1 MARLQHGAAQAGFAS
16 TDMTPSQLIRWTGL
30 AAMLGAVVWWTS
42 WILNSF
48 TGDGTVAVLGL
59 SERGW
64 RTVAN
69 AALLSFIGGLAGIT
83 AAHASRAGKFAIV
96 GFLTTLLALVVMLA
110 GNVIEFWVADAPGWF
125 MFLFGLLVQPIGLVL
140 LGIPIFKANVLP
152 RWGRPVPLGFGAIL
166 GLMFVVAMVRLATG
180 IRVQEKL
187 LAAVIMTIGL
197 GWMVLGYALW
207 SGLSAKKGTP
217 NQHAA

>member
-1 MARLQHGAAQAGFAS
+1 MPKTFMQIASEAMAHV
-16 TDMTPSQLIRWTGL
+16 PSRLIRWAGL
-30 AAMLGAVVWWTS
+30 AAILGAAIWWTS

-48 TGDGTVAVLGL
+48 TKDGSVAVLGL

-69 AALLSFIGGLAGIT
+69 SALLSFTGGLAGIT
-83 AAHASRAGKFAIV
+83 AAHASRAGKLAIV
-96 GFLTTLLALVVMLA
+96 GFLTTLLGLVVMLA
-110 GNVIEFWVADAPGWF
+110 GNVIEFWVASSPGGF
-125 MFLFGLLVQPIGLVL
+125 MFLFGLLVQPIGLIL

-152 RWGRPVPLGFGAIL
+152 RWGRPVPLGFGGIL
-166 GLMFVVAMVRLATG
+166 GLMLVVAMVRMATG
-180 IRVQEKL
+180 IRIQEKL
-187 LAAVIMTIGL
+187 ATAMIMTIGL
-197 GWMVLGYALW
+197 GWMVLGCALW

>member
-1 MARLQHGAAQAGFAS
+1 
-16 TDMTPSQLIRWTGL
+16 MTPSRLIRWTGL
-30 AAMLGAVVWWTS
+30 AAMLGAAVWWAS

-48 TGDGTVAVLGL
+48 TRDGTVAVLGL

-83 AAHASRAGKFAIV
+83 AAHASRVGKFAIV
-96 GFLTTLLALVVMLA
+96 GFLITLLGLVVMLA
-110 GNVIEFWVADAPGWF
+110 GNVIEFWVADALGGL
-125 MFLFGLLVQPIGLVL
+125 MSLLGLLVQPIGLIL
-140 LGIPIFKANVLP
+140 LGIPILKANVLP

-187 LAAVIMTIGL
+187 MAVVIVTIGL
-197 GWMVLGYALW
+197 GWMALGYALW

>member
-1 MARLQHGAAQAGFAS
+1 MHAPDALLTS
-16 TDMTPSQLIRWTGL
+16 TDMTPSRLIRWTGL

-42 WILNSF
+42 WILNGF
-48 TGDGTVAVLGL
+48 TRDGAVAVLGL

-69 AALLSFIGGLAGIT
+69 AALVFFICGLAGIA
-83 AAHASRAGKFAIV
+83 AAHASRAGKVAFV
-96 GFLTTLLALVVMLA
+96 GFLTTLLGLVAMLA
-110 GNVIEFWVADAPGWF
+110 GNVIEFWVAHDPGGF
-125 MFLFGLLVQPIGLVL
+125 MILVGLFVQPIGLIL
-140 LGIPIFKANVLP
+140 LGFPVFKANVLP
-152 RWGRPVPLGFGAIL
+152 RWSRPVPLGFGAIL
-166 GLMFVVAMVRLATG
+166 GLMLVVLMVRLAAG

-207 SGLSAKKGTP
+207 SGWSAKKGTP
-217 NQHAA
+217 YQNAA

>member
-1 MARLQHGAAQAGFAS
+1 MPKTFMQIASEAMAHV
-16 TDMTPSQLIRWTGL
+16 PSRLIRWTGL
-30 AAMLGAVVWWTS
+30 AAILGAAIWWTS

-48 TGDGTVAVLGL
+48 TKDGSVAVLGL

-69 AALLSFIGGLAGIT
+69 SALLSFTGGLAGIT
-83 AAHASRAGKFAIV
+83 AAHASRAGKLAIV
-96 GFLTTLLALVVMLA
+96 GFLTTLLGLVVMLA
-110 GNVIEFWVADAPGWF
+110 GNAIEFWVAKYPGGF
-125 MFLFGLLVQPIGLVL
+125 MFLFGLLVQPIGLIL

-166 GLMFVVAMVRLATG
+166 GLMVVVAMVRMSTG

-187 LAAVIMTIGL
+187 ATAMIMTIGL

-207 SGLSAKKGTP
+207 SGLSAKKGIP

>member
-1 MARLQHGAAQAGFAS
+1 MPKTFVQIASEAMAHV
-16 TDMTPSQLIRWTGL
+16 PSRLIRWAGL
-30 AAMLGAVVWWTS
+30 AAILGAAIWWTS

-48 TGDGTVAVLGL
+48 TKDGSVAVLGL
-59 SERGW
+59 SEPGW

-69 AALLSFIGGLAGIT
+69 AALLSFIGCLAGIA
-83 AAHASRAGKFAIV
+83 AAHASRAGKLAIV
-96 GFLTTLLALVVMLA
+96 GFLTTLLSLVMMLA
-110 GNVIEFWVADAPGWF
+110 GNVIEFWVAADPGWF
-125 MFLFGLLVQPIGLVL
+125 MILFGFLVHPIGLIL
-140 LGIPIFKANVLP
+140 LGVPVFKANVLP

-166 GLMFVVAMVRLATG
+166 GLMLVVAMVRMATG

-187 LAAVIMTIGL
+187 ATTMIMTIGL
-197 GWMVLGYALW
+197 GWMVLGCALW